1 MQGGLFTSAVLH
13 SILEKMNLKMS
24 MMSLAGRVATA
35 LVLSATLAFSAED
48 RSVDWSDLVDPSV
61 QTYEDPFEDL
71 NYQQIESLRTIVRN
85 RELLNDP
92 TLNEARMADS
102 AAKIN
107 TALEELAEDG
117 IDADWLIDQRWIV
130 ADRRKKAATA
140 ANPNLD
146 GQTVTLA
153 GYAIPAPLEAD
164 GTAVVYLVPERGMCS
179 HTPPPNA
186 NQMIRARV
194 GGDWSPST
202 MHEPVRLTGKLSIE
216 ETNHTFRVVDGNV
229 PMSSSYVLEVSQ
241 TETMQDLMTGT
252 STTNDWAESVADNI
266 LAAGHRKTGGVR
278 ASE

>member
-1 MQGGLFTSAVLH
+1 MHRLLTMIILTLFVP
-13 SILEKMNLKMS
+13 
-24 MMSLAGRVATA
+24 LAAPATA
-35 LVLSATLAFSAED
+35 EQIA
-48 RSVDWSDLVDPSV
+48 WQDLIDPSA

-71 NYQQIESLRTIVRN
+71 NYQQIESLRAIVRN
-85 RELLNDP
+85 RELLNDA
-92 TLNEARMADS
+92 TLSEAQMADG

-107 TALEELAEDG
+107 AALEELSEDG
-117 IDADWLIDQRWIV
+117 IDADWLIDQRWTV

-146 GQTVTLA
+146 GQIVTLA
-153 GYAIPAPLEAD
+153 GYAIPAPFEAD
-164 GTAVVYLVPERGMCS
+164 GTTVVYLVPIRGMCS

-194 GGDWSPST
+194 FDDWSPTT

-216 ETNHTFRVVDGNV
+216 ETNYTFRIVDGNV

-241 TETMQDLMTGT
+241 TETMRDLMTST
-252 STTNDWAESVADNI
+252 PTTNDWAASIADRI
-266 LAAGHRKTGGVR
+266 LAAGHRKTGGAK

>member
-1 MQGGLFTSAVLH
+1 MHRLLTMSFLTLFVP
-13 SILEKMNLKMS
+13 
-24 MMSLAGRVATA
+24 LAAPATA
-35 LVLSATLAFSAED
+35 EQIAWED
-48 RSVDWSDLVDPSV
+48 LIDPSA

-85 RELLNDP
+85 RELLNDA
-92 TLNEARMADS
+92 TLSEAQMADG

-107 TALEELAEDG
+107 AALKELSEDG

-140 ANPNLD
+140 ANPKLD
-146 GQTVTLA
+146 GQIVTSA
-153 GYAIPAPLEAD
+153 GYAIPAPVEAD
-164 GTAVVYLVPERGMCS
+164 GTTVVYLVPIRGMCS

-194 GGDWSPST
+194 VDDWSPST
-202 MHEPVRLTGKLSIE
+202 KHEPVRLTGKLSIE
-216 ETNHTFRVVDGNV
+216 ETNHTFRIVDGNV

-241 TETMQDLMTGT
+241 TETMRDPRASTP
-252 STTNDWAESVADNI
+252 TTNDWAASIAGRI
-266 LAAGHRKTGGVR
+266 LAAGHRKTGGAK